1 MKFSEIFIK
10 VQKVPNIKIDYISM
24 ELLTWK

>member
-10 VQKVPNIKIDYISM
+10 VQKVPNIKIAYISM
-24 ELLTWK
+24 EPLTWK